1 MATVSVSEARAAF
14 AEILNRVDAGEEVTI
29 TRHDKPIAVVMAPSS
44 VRIRRKAA
52 GEAIQRAA
60 QLGRDLEAAR
70 DEPLSA
76 DGVIAPELAEQWIR
90 ELRQERDED
99 PWTPSTQT
107 S

>member
-1 MATVSVSEARAAF
+1 MATVSVSEARAGF
-14 AEILNRVDAGEEVTI
+14 AELLNRVEAGEEVTI
-29 TRHDKPIAVVMAPSS
+29 TRHDKPIAVVMAPTN

-52 GEAIQRAA
+52 AEAIERAA

-70 DEPLSA
+70 HEPLSA
-76 DGVIAPELAEQWIR
+76 GGVVAPELAEQWIR

-99 PWTPSTQT
+99 PWTRSTQT